1 MAAQVGGKER
11 PEETN
16 VTRALI
22 FSYQENVD
30 MKISQ
35 KQRDSVIILELSGK
49 IMGGPDA
56 TTLNDKLHSLI
67 EAGSTKVVAD
77 LSKVNWMNSSG
88 LGILISALTT
98 IRNAGGD
105 LKLAAVTERIQS
117 LLMITKLL
125 TIFDTFETVEEAVI
139 SFSS

>member
-1 MAAQVGGKER
+1 
-11 PEETN
+11 
-16 VTRALI
+16 
-22 FSYQENVD
+22 
-30 MKISQ
+30 MKITQ
-35 KQRDSVIILELSGK
+35 KEKNGVVVLELSGK

-56 TTLNDKLHSLI
+56 TTLNDKLHALV
-67 EAGSTKVVAD
+67 ETGKTKVVAD

-105 LKLAAVTERIQS
+105 LKLSAITDRIQS

-125 TIFDTFETVEEAVI
+125 TVFDSFQTTDEAI
-139 SFSS
+139 ASFSK